1 MLSVMKRRGK
11 FSWLYLFPAI
21 PLSLVFT
28 LTACGLI
35 TGTVELDQETVEVK
49 RGDLGTSI
57 SLLGQI
63 FPRQEVSLGYSGSG
77 VVKEIYVSVGDR
89 VNKGDLLVE
98 LDDEELVAGLDKAK
112 ASAASAEAAVEKAM
126 TEYEKALDNNHVV
139 IQRADLAYQMAQ
151 KDVEQAWTGV
161 EDASRYLRKLKEQ
174 GMSKA
179 EIAAAIQRVH
189 EARAVYEDAELRLK
203 DTYWDTL
210 KQKEEAAAQIEAAR
224 ANLDDAQAQLDLA
237 QASVRETEYALAETK
252 LFAPFSG
259 IVARVDFKLSARV
272 NTQDLIVITDLSELH
287 LEADV
292 DEIDVVNLKEGQK
305 VEIKLDAY
313 PDLPLPGKITFVAP
327 TPTESEGI
335 ITYLVRFSIEDDQGA
350 VIKPG
355 MSATIDM
362 VIEGVKD
369 ALYLPNQAIKEVDG
383 QKIVTVRGKGG
394 RTEEVTIE
402 TGYITSEFTE
412 IKSGLQEG
420 DIVVI
425 PRESK

>member
-11 FSWLYLFPAI
+11 FSWLYWFPVI
-21 PLSLVFT
+21 PLTLAFT
-28 LTACGLI
+28 LTACSLI
-35 TGTVELDQETVEVK
+35 TGTVELGQETVEVK

-57 SLLGQI
+57 SLLGQV
-63 FPRQEVSLGYSGSG
+63 FPGQEVSLEYSGSG
-77 VVKEIYVSVGDR
+77 VVKEVYVSVGDR
-89 VNKGDLLVE
+89 VNKGDVLVE
-98 LDDEELVAGLDKAK
+98 LDDEELAAELDKAK
-112 ASAASAEAAVEKAM
+112 ANVASAEAAVKKAM
-126 TEYEKALDNNHVV
+126 TEYRKALDNNHVA

-179 EIAAAIQRVH
+179 EIAAAIQQVH
-189 EARAVYEDAELRLK
+189 EARAVYEDAALRLG

-210 KQKEEAAAQIEAAR
+210 KQKEEAAAQVETAR

-237 QASVRETEYALAETK
+237 QVSVREAEYALAETK

-259 IVARVDFKLSARV
+259 VVARIDFKPSARV
-272 NTQDLIVITDLSELH
+272 STQDVIVITDLSELH

-313 PDLPLPGKITFVAP
+313 PDVPLSGKITFIAP

-335 ITYLVRFSIEDDQGA
+335 ITYLVKFNIEDDQGV
-350 VIKPG
+350 VIKPA
-355 MSATIDM
+355 MSTTIDM
-362 VIEGVKD
+362 VIEGAKEV
-369 ALYLPNQAIKEVDG
+369 LYLPNQAIKEVDG
-383 QKIVTVRGKGG
+383 QKIVTVRGEGG
-394 RTEEVTIE
+394 RTQEVTVE